1 MNWMVSGAVPEV
13 GVSVKAATGTVDTPY
28 VYWSA
33 DEVVDVP
40 IDVVTV
46 TSTTAP
52 AVELAGE
59 VAVIWVSLFTVY
71 EVAAVLPKLTA
82 VTAPAEPPA

>member
-1 MNWMVSGAVPEV
+1 MPA
-13 GVSVKAATGTVDTPY
+13 
-28 VYWSA
+28 
-33 DEVVDVP
+33 
-40 IDVVTV
+40 DVVTV
-46 TSTTAP
+46 ISTVA
-52 AVELAGE
+52 ADSAGE